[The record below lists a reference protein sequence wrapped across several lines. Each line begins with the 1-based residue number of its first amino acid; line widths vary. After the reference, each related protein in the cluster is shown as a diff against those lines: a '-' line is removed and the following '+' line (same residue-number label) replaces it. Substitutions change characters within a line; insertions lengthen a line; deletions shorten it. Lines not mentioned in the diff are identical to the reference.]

1 MARNRGKKAL
11 YEVMSKARARQG
23 YGKSIEQMH
32 PKKIEEAKP
41 DAAQPMPTAE
51 PSKPMADWW
60 KKPRIAQFNA
70 GRFEFSVPY
79 QVAIV
84 IGLALVLM
92 LLGSYRMGQKS
103 QLPGQLPAAEQGEA
117 AGEIDAEAAAAQATA
132 GIEEPSVP
140 ADYVRPTEEITPSE
154 DVTPEVREPVPVKPR
169 GKNAIVLAQ
178 SGRIVDLQPV
188 VEHFA
193 EYGIALTIDPLENG
207 QYLLRTVDQY
217 VRNPATPG
225 TDGFEGKREIIRVGA
240 LYKGKA
246 PADLDTFAPHY
257 FSDAYGKNVED

>member
-11 YEVMSKARARQG
+11 YEVMSNARAKQD
-23 YGKSIEQMH
+23 YGKSLEQMH
-32 PKKIEEAKP
+32 PKKTEEVKP
-41 DAAQPMPTAE
+41 DAAQPMPAPE

-103 QLPGQLPAAEQGEA
+103 QLPGQLAAAEQGEA
-117 AGEIDAEAAAAQATA
+117 AGQIDEGAAAQATA
-132 GIEEPSVP
+132 GLEQP
-140 ADYVRPTEEITPSE
+140 AAAVDEGPPAEEIAPAE
-154 DVTPEVREPVPVKPR
+154 DVTPEVKELEPVKPK

-178 SGRIVDLQPV
+178 SGKVVDLQPV
-188 VEHFA
+188 VTHFA
-193 EYGIALTIDPLENG
+193 EYGIALKIDQLENG
-207 QYLLRTVDQY
+207 QYLLRTVEQY
-217 VRNPATPG
+217 VRNPASPG
-225 TDGFEGKREIIRVGA
+225 TDGFEAKREIIRVGA

-246 PADLDTFAPHY
+246 PAGLDTFAPHY